1 MLVALGLLALLGLRY
16 PVKMLPIVV
25 FESAWKILW
34 LTVVARPLWT
44 GGRLDSATSR
54 VASSCLWVVIILAV
68 TPGATC

>member
-1 MLVALGLLALLGLRY
+1 
-16 PVKMLPIVV
+16 MLPIVV